1 MSQNR
6 VNQTNNRKRAK
17 KGHKKHRHS
26 HTNFHTQIIHQKTKP
41 EITINIQS

>member
-6 VNQTNNRKRAK
+6 INQTNSRKGTK
-17 KGHKKHRHS
+17 KGHKKHRHR
-26 HTNFHTQIIHQKTKP
+26 HTNFHTQIFHQKTKP

>member
-6 VNQTNNRKRAK
+6 INQTNSRKGTK
-17 KGHKKHRHS
+17 KGHKKHRHR

-41 EITINIQS
+41 EITINIRS